1 MAETLIQIQAAAP
14 FDFWSTLQA
23 HGWVDLLP
31 NVYHEDTRSF
41 SRVER
46 LASGKVVRLHVSAG
60 EQEGE
65 RVPLTV
71 QISHAGRLA
80 AADREEIENAVRHM
94 LRLDEDFREFYR
106 LCKQNG
112 LPWSRIK
119 PGKGRLLRSPG
130 LFEDMVKVILTTN
143 VQWGGTKRMVREMV
157 EQFGESCTS
166 DSELKA
172 FPQAHALAALPFEDF
187 QSRVRLGYRAAYI
200 YQLACVFS
208 QQPNC
213 YAKFFDAEIP
223 SAEIKKDLLAIKGVG
238 NYAAASILMLLGRYD
253 EIPVDSVFQ
262 QLMEKKY
269 FQDGVF
275 ELKDALVI
283 YEKWGRWQYLAYWFD
298 LLTFHQMV
306 EDDTNV

>member
-14 FDFWSTLQA
+14 FDFWSTLQS

-71 QISHAGRLA
+71 QISYAGRLA

-143 VQWGGTKRMVREMV
+143 VQWGGTKRMVRELV
-157 EQFGESCTS
+157 EQFGEPYAS

-200 YQLACVFS
+200 YQMACVFS